1 MTEVPST
8 RAQWRTWVRSASPG
22 EVRRRARVRQ
32 DELARR
38 IGDVS
43 GIPVSAGT
51 LSGWE
56 RGSTL
61 PSKQAHAA
69 AWHKAVTEMAA
80 AQRPGC

>member
-1 MTEVPST
+1 MAEVPST
-8 RAQWRTWVRSASPG
+8 RQQWRAWIRSAGPG

-38 IGDVS
+38 IGDAS
-43 GIPVSAGT
+43 GVPVSAGT

-61 PSKQAHAA
+61 PRLEAHAA
-69 AWHKAVTEMAA
+69 AWHEAVAEMAA

>member
-1 MTEVPST
+1 MPEVPST
-8 RAQWRTWVRSASPG
+8 RPQWHAWIRSASPG

-32 DELARR
+32 DGLAQR
-38 IGDVS
+38 ISDAS

-61 PSKQAHAA
+61 PRLQEHGT
-69 AWHKAVTEMAA
+69 AWHEAVTEMAA